1 MVVPNIGKAKKLLK
15 YQPINSSLKNIIKT
29 LDEWYEKRINVGIF
43 IPVRLSSKRFPAK
56 SYL

>member
-29 LDEWYEKRINVGIF
+29 LDEWYEK
-43 IPVRLSSKRFPAK
+43 KD
-56 SYL
+56 

>member
-1 MVVPNIGKAKKLLK
+1 MVVPNIGKAKNFKN
-15 YQPINSSLKNIIKT
+15 QPMNSSLKNIIKT

-43 IPVRLSSKRFPAK
+43 IPVNYHQKVSSK